1 MQYTFNTATS
11 DAPAVQFINQSV
23 CLLRWMML
31 LDMLEYPLDQMV
43 FKGALYDLMQQVRRQ
58 CLMYVGTR
66 EVICEWLGDIQT

>member
-31 LDMLEYPLDQMV
+31 LDMFEYPLDQMV
-43 FKGALYDLMQQVRRQ
+43 FKGALYDLM
-58 CLMYVGTR
+58 
-66 EVICEWLGDIQT
+66 